1 MMRYLK
7 IIATYFRL
15 GALNELE
22 YRANFWV
29 QLFESL
35 ITLMV
40 ALGGLAVVFAHT
52 ETLAGWSSNQLIAL
66 VGIYTLVAGLIRL
79 VISPSLE
86 RFLLDVR
93 EGTLDFTIV
102 KPVDAQLLVSIQR
115 IEIWKLVDVLLGLG
129 VIVAALL
136 RMGGEIGWGD
146 TAVFIIAII
155 AGVVIIYSFWLM
167 LATFAFWFVRTE
179 NLLFIFDSMYMAARW
194 PVTIY
199 PGWLRFT
206 LTFLVPIAFAV
217 TVPAEGLTGKL
228 GGGTLL
234 AAVGLA
240 IAIFAAARL
249 FWRFGIRFYSGASA

>member
-1 MMRYLK
+1 MDYLK
-7 IIATYFRL
+7 IIGTYFRL

-29 QLFESL
+29 QMLESTVNL
-35 ITLMV
+35 IV

-52 ETLAGWSSNQLIAL
+52 ETLAGWSPNQLIAL
-66 VGIYTLVAGLIRL
+66 VGIYTLVAGFIRL

-86 RFLLDVR
+86 RFMADVR
-93 EGTLDFTIV
+93 EGTLDFTII

-115 IEIWKLVDVLLGLG
+115 IEIWKLVDIVLGFG
-129 VIVAALL
+129 VIGVALA
-136 RMGGEIGWGD
+136 RMGQEIGFVD
-146 TAVFIIAII
+146 TAVFGIAIFS
-155 AGVVIIYSFWLM
+155 GVIIVYSFWLM
-167 LATFAFWFVRTE
+167 LATLAFWFVRTE
-179 NLLFIFDSMYMAARW
+179 NLLVIFDAMYKAARW

-206 LTFLVPIAFAV
+206 LTFMVPIAFAV

-228 GGGTLL
+228 ATNTLL
-234 AAVGLA
+234 LAVGLA
-240 IAIFAAARL
+240 LAIFVVARL

>member
-1 MMRYLK
+1 MNYLK
-7 IIATYFRL
+7 IIGTYFRL

-29 QLFESL
+29 QMLESTVNL
-35 ITLMV
+35 IV

-52 ETLAGWSSNQLIAL
+52 ETLAGWSPNQLIAL
-66 VGIYTLVAGLIRL
+66 VGIYTLVAGFIRL

-86 RFLLDVR
+86 RFMADVR
-93 EGTLDFTIV
+93 EGTLDFTII

-115 IEIWKLVDVLLGLG
+115 IEIWKMVDIVLGFG
-129 VIVAALL
+129 VIGVALV
-136 RMGGEIGWGD
+136 RMGQEIGFVD
-146 TAVFIIAII
+146 TAVFGIAIF
-155 AGVVIIYSFWLM
+155 AGVVIVYSFWLM
-167 LATFAFWFVRTE
+167 LATLAFWFVRTE
-179 NLLFIFDSMYMAARW
+179 NLLVIFDAMYKAARW

-206 LTFLVPIAFAV
+206 LTFMVPIAFAV

-228 GGGTLL
+228 ATNTLL
-234 AAVGLA
+234 LAVGLA
-240 IAIFAAARL
+240 LAIFVVARL